1 MEISSLQI
9 LVVEDDQINSLL
21 IRKVLERWN
30 INGSFARNGLE
41 ALKLVEQQN
50 YDLILMDLHMPILDG
65 YGTAKA
71 IRALQNPLKSNTL
84 IIALSASETT
94 DFTHKIEAC
103 GFDEFMNKPVE
114 PTLLK
119 AKLEQILQN
128 KTLV

>member
-41 ALKLVEQQN
+41 ALGLVEKQN

-65 YGTAKA
+65 FETTKT
-71 IRALQNPLKSNTL
+71 IRAMQNPSKSNAV

-94 DFTHKIEAC
+94 DFKHKIEDF
-103 GFDEFMNKPVE
+103 GFDEYMNKPVE
-114 PTLLK
+114 PSLLK
-119 AKLEQILQN
+119 QRLEQILRN
-128 KTLV
+128 KALV